1 MSTRTEISG
10 HLNASNNDTQ
20 DEEQAGFPEISGIPP
35 DTIPAIV
42 MMVFILVINGG
53 VIMLISFY
61 PNLRTT
67 SNLILASL
75 ATSDFLVGL
84 VGIPLLVACSA
95 TFSTRFCL
103 SSTIF
108 FTFISL
114 STVLHIMV
122 MTCDRY
128 IYIIWALRYRDIVNR
143 YRVLGVLALTWLVG
157 LTPLIRLSWTLH
169 FNMET
174 AVEDLTKVR
183 EKENVY
189 FMFNFVVFFLIPL
202 VVMTALDTHMLL
214 LLRQQCRRIA
224 KENLPAQY
232 LKHENKMQKRQ
243 TTVVITCILL
253 VLLYVSFWLPYF
265 ILDLM
270 QYYFTESIE
279 ALPNVAQL
287 VIYYLRLCPSLCNPI
302 AYTLRKPDLKKAV
315 KCLMFKVF
323 PRLRP
328 YRLAENRTEQFPLS
342 SRASTY

>member
-10 HLNASNNDTQ
+10 NLNASNNDTQ
-20 DEEQAGFPEISGIPP
+20 VEEQAGVLGISGIDP
-35 DTIPAIV
+35 DTIPAVV

-53 VIMLISFY
+53 VIMLISSY
-61 PNLRTT
+61 KYLRTT

-75 ATSDFLVGL
+75 AASDFLVGL
-84 VGIPLLVACSA
+84 VGIPLLVTCSA

-114 STVLHIMV
+114 STVLHITV
-122 MTCDRY
+122 MTCDRF

-143 YRVLGVLALTWLVG
+143 YRVLGILALTWLVG
-157 LTPLIRLSWTLH
+157 LTPLVRLSWTLH

-189 FMFNFVVFFLIPL
+189 FMFNFVVFFMIPL

-224 KENLPAQY
+224 KENLPAEN

-243 TTVVITCILL
+243 TKVVFTCILL
-253 VLLYVSFWLPYF
+253 LLLYVCFWLPYF

-279 ALPNVAQL
+279 LLPDIAQL
-287 VIYYLRLCPSLCNPI
+287 VIYYLRLCSSLCNPF

-315 KCLMFKVF
+315 RSLVLKVF
-323 PRLRP
+323 PRLRR
-328 YRLAENRTEQFPLS
+328 YHLAENRTEQFRLS
-342 SRASTY
+342 SRGSF